1 MKLKMIFILITML
14 LISSCVTVKHVS
26 PMERDKDKLEESP
39 VEEVKV
45 EEQNLTTGNKISQ
58 YSHDHNIT
66 EVEAQGIGVDRESAI
81 KDAQRNAIT
90 TAIGTYLVSEQEMQN
105 YMTVKD
111 DILSKSEGFVKAYDV
126 IDQMREADG
135 SWTVTIKAAVTKDI
149 VMSDLESLG
158 ILLAQLDNPSLVV
171 FYAPKGVNYDKRY
184 TEQAINNI
192 NQYFTIN
199 RYDVYDLEQLNKMI
213 EDDIALKE
221 IGLDE
226 NVTMAE
232 LLSKKLK
239 ADIYVTVAIMLE
251 DLGNGKKKAKATAKI
266 FNSST
271 AKLLGVQ
278 NGYSDEIWGNNTA
291 YDANIDQ
298 AIKKLMPMIMNQVKG
313 YWVEQ
318 LDKGKQYILMFSD
331 LPQGR
336 EYKKALF
343 DILDTTARE
352 VKKVSYE
359 EYVIWIRKNI
369 DEYIDSIGDA
379 IQKQI
384 YDGKEF
390 DYENRGER
398 INIYLTK

>member
-1 MKLKMIFILITML
+1 K
-14 LISSCVTVKHVS
+14 
-26 PMERDKDKLEESP
+26 
-39 VEEVKV
+39 
-45 EEQNLTTGNKISQ
+45 
-58 YSHDHNIT
+58 
-66 EVEAQGIGVDRESAI
+66 
-81 KDAQRNAIT
+81 
-90 TAIGTYLVSEQEMQN
+90 
-105 YMTVKD
+105 
-111 DILSKSEGFVKAYDV
+111 
-126 IDQMREADG
+126 
-135 SWTVTIKAAVTKDI
+135 
-149 VMSDLESLG
+149 
-158 ILLAQLDNPSLVV
+158 
-171 FYAPKGVNYDKRY
+171 YDKRY

-213 EDDIALKE
+213 EADIALKE

-226 NVTMAE
+226 DVTMAE
-232 LLSKKLK
+232 ILSKKLK

-298 AIKKLMPMIMNQVKG
+298 AIKKLMPLIMNQVKG

-336 EYKKALF
+336 EYKKVLF

-379 IQKQI
+379 VQKQI
-384 YDGKEF
+384 YEGKDF

-398 INIYLTK
+398 INIYKVK